1 MNGNAAGFSELERN
15 HAKIK
20 ATSQNS
26 SGVKKHL
33 FSTINI
39 FWVSHIPFHSL
50 SFMVLKRICTKLIL
64 LFFQISKQL

>member
-20 ATSQNS
+20 AISQNS

-39 FWVSHIPFHSL
+39 FWVSHIPFA
-50 SFMVLKRICTKLIL
+50 KLYGP
-64 LFFQISKQL
+64 

>member
-20 ATSQNS
+20 ATSQKS

-39 FWVSHIPFHSL
+39 FWVSHIPFA
-50 SFMVLKRICTKLIL
+50 KLYGP
-64 LFFQISKQL
+64 